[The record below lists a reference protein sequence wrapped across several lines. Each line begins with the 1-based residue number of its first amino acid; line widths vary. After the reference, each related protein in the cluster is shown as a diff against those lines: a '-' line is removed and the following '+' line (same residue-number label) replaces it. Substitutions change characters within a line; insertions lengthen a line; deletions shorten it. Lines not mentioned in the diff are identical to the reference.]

1 MPITITI
8 ANEGQAPVL
17 CQYPLQLQPQPA
29 YLYFSPGKEDLELV
43 ADYQGEIGSCM
54 SFAVF
59 YGRELRFSITPYA
72 SRVSLEALA
81 TDEQLEAMLRAI
93 QAAYSEEYDG
103 SNFVGKYAGM
113 DTFDGL
119 AAIDDYLRDKLV
131 GQEVWL
137 VEDWM
142 DTDGVINTLM
152 QHGSIEAYANDMID
166 RAEAPL
172 IGDMADAVASQV
184 ATDVEHYIRMNSEPS
199 DDIKRAAKM
208 LSDYNGDKY
217 GYLLTDY
224 IAEFEN
230 DEA

>member
-1 MPITITI
+1 MSIIITI

-17 CQYPLQLQPQPA
+17 CQYQQQFNPQPA
-29 YLYFSPGKEDLELV
+29 YLYFRPGKEDLELV
-43 ADYQGEIGSCM
+43 ADYQSEIGNCM

-59 YGRELRFSITPYA
+59 HNRELRFSISPYA
-72 SRVSLEALA
+72 SRASLESLA
-81 TDEQLEAMLRAI
+81 TDEKLESMLRAI
-93 QAAYSEEYDG
+93 KSAYSEEWDG

-113 DTFDGL
+113 DTFDEF

-131 GQEVWL
+131 EQEVWT

-142 DTDGVINTLM
+142 DTDGVISTLM
-152 QHGSIEAYANDMID
+152 QHGSIEAYANEMID

-199 DDIKRAAKM
+199 DDIKRAAEM
-208 LSDYNGDKY
+208 LRDYDEDKY
-217 GYLLTDY
+217 GYMIADY
-224 IAEFEN
+224 ISEFDGE
-230 DEA
+230 E